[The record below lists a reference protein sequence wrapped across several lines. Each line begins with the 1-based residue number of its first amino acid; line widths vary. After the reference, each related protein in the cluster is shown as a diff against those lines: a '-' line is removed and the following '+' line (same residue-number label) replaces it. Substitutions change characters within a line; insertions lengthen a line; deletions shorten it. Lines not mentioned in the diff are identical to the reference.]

1 VAICGT
7 VLVVFVVELWWW
19 VDRVQLWD
27 RFKPF
32 VSSLLEPLMLMT
44 ISLLESSVYESRGNA
59 RKKSLQIAS
68 SL

>member
-7 VLVVFVVELWWW
+7 VLVELWWW
-19 VDRVQLWD
+19 VDRLQLWD

-44 ISLLESSVYESRGNA
+44 ISLLESSVYESRGKA